1 MGITELSEYLSEL
14 FGIKVWALNF
24 PEFSKEKNAT
34 VKLEITSGVAEV
46 GGVADFNIQLMSKGI
61 HPSNAE
67 AVCLDMIKK
76 LGNKTNKIIAGGK
89 YQLILAQAEAP
100 QPFYMGQTE
109 DGAFLMSINFR
120 LLTTKLV

>member
-1 MGITELSEYLSEL
+1 MGTLELSDYLSEL
-14 FGIKVWALNF
+14 FGVKVWALNF
-24 PEFSKEKNAT
+24 PQYSKDKNAT

-46 GGVADFNIQLMSKGI
+46 GGVADFNIQLMAKGV
-61 HPSNAE
+61 HPSQAE
-67 AVCLDMIKK
+67 LVCLEMIKK
-76 LGNKTNKIIAGGK
+76 LDNSTNKIIAGGK

-109 DGAFLMSINFR
+109 DGAFLMSISFR